1 MIEIKGLKKKFE
13 DNQVLDGI
21 DLTIHDGDVIGI
33 IGPSGTGKSTLLRCI
48 NSLEKPEEGQ
58 IVYTNESTFEE
69 IVVDYPLKRA
79 NKKNAFKLRKK
90 TGMVFQNFNLF
101 EHRTALK
108 NVASGLR
115 IVQHIPKKEAIKKA
129 EDELTN
135 VGLLDHKNHYPK
147 HLSGGQKQRIA
158 IARTLAMK
166 PEIILLDEPTSA
178 LDPELIGEVL
188 DIIKKVAEQGY
199 TMVLV
204 SHEMD
209 FIRKVSNRVLFLDGG
224 HVIEDGTPEEVFE
237 NPKNERTKQFFA
249 KMKVLKNPEYVI

>member
-13 DNQVLDGI
+13 ENQVLDGI
-21 DLTIHDGDVIGI
+21 DLTINDGDVIGI

-58 IVYTNESTFEE
+58 IIYRNNDTSEE
-69 IVVDYPLKRA
+69 IVVDYPLKGVS
-79 NKKNAFKLRKK
+79 KKNAIKLRKK

-108 NVASGLR
+108 NVTSGLR
-115 IVQHIPKKEAIKKA
+115 IVQHIPNAEAIKIA
-129 EDELTN
+129 EKELIN

-224 HVIEDGTPEEVFE
+224 HVIEDGTPDEVFE

>member
-1 MIEIKGLKKKFE
+1 
-13 DNQVLDGI
+13 
-21 DLTIHDGDVIGI
+21 
-33 IGPSGTGKSTLLRCI
+33 
-48 NSLEKPEEGQ
+48 
-58 IVYTNESTFEE
+58 
-69 IVVDYPLKRA
+69 
-79 NKKNAFKLRKK
+79 
-90 TGMVFQNFNLF
+90 
-101 EHRTALK
+101 
-108 NVASGLR
+108 
-115 IVQHIPKKEAIKKA
+115 
-129 EDELTN
+129 
-135 VGLLDHKNHYPK
+135 
-147 HLSGGQKQRIA
+147 
-158 IARTLAMK
+158 MK

-224 HVIEDGTPEEVFE
+224 HVIEDGTPDEVFE